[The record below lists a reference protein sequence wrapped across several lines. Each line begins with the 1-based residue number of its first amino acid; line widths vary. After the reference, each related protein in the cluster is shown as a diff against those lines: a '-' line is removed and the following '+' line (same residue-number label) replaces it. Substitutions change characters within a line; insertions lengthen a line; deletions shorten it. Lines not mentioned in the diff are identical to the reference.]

1 MKKGLVS
8 ISFRKL
14 SPEEIVE
21 LCVKTGLKYIEWGAD
36 VHLRPE
42 NIERIK
48 AVKSL
53 CEDRGLIPIGY
64 GSYYNAADDF
74 DKFLPNLEAAC
85 ILGTEY
91 IRIWGGKTAAYD
103 KAAEDNIGRAV
114 SLAKE
119 RGLTVCLECHRW
131 TMTEDHVLAVKVA
144 EATGCRLHFQPNP
157 DITFEQNLDA
167 LKAMKPHLCA
177 CHVFAWEKGNVRLP
191 LRDHR
196 GQWLEYIAE
205 AGDVPYLMEFV
216 QDDDPINLVRDAGE
230 LAFLTGASKAE
241 KICENLRLDNCL

>member
-91 IRIWGGKTAAYD
+91 IRIWGGKTAAHD

-119 RGLTVCLECHRW
+119 RELTVCLECHRW

-230 LAFLTGASKAE
+230 LAFLTGAIKARKAAE
-241 KICENLRLDNCL
+241 T